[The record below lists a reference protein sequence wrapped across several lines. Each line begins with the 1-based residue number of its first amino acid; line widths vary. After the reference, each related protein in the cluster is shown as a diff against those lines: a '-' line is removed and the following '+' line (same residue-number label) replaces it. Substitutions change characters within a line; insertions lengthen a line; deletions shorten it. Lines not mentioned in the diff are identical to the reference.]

1 MSWTSSTTKT
11 ARSFTASS
19 SSSSSNSS
27 PSPINNCSSI
37 PRNHRSKSYKR
48 KSHPYKRALRSE
60 ESAVRTYCGCTRG
73 SCAAAA
79 AAASLTRWPPVLPS
93 IISIQVFNT
102 PRCIGRATTAS
113 DPQRASC
120 VSEILIRSTR
130 SYMHVRLLLC
140 PFTPTYS
147 TVIVGPD
154 VSCHCSDMYG
164 CRITRSIRLALY
176 LVDARVKKN
185 STRGPMQSWRTRKDV
200 SCARRV
206 GNSTSASYT
215 LGRRRLPQEIRSN
228 MPPRGSVE
236 ASGEMILSA
245 ATYY

>member
-1 MSWTSSTTKT
+1 MSSTSSTTT
-11 ARSFTASS
+11 RVRSFTASN
-19 SSSSSNSS
+19 SSSSN
-27 PSPINNCSSI
+27 PSPINNCNSI
-37 PRNHRSKSYKR
+37 PRNHRSKSYER

-147 TVIVGPD
+147 TIIVGLD

-164 CRITRSIRLALY
+164 CRITRSICFALHLVGARQKKILA
-176 LVDARVKKN
+176 VQREDRCIPGGRAKTCHV
-185 STRGPMQSWRTRKDV
+185 
-200 SCARRV
+200 
-206 GNSTSASYT
+206 
-215 LGRRRLPQEIRSN
+215 LGVWEIRQV
-228 MPPRGSVE
+228 PRIRSDGGDCPRRFVRICRREDRSKPRE
-236 ASGEMILSA
+236 R
-245 ATYY
+245 